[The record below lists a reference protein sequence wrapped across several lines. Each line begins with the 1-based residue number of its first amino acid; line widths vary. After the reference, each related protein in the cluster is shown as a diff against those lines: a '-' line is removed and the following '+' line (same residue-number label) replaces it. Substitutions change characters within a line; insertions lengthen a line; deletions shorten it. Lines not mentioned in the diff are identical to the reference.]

1 MKKEYRTPK
10 IKNIKFDVEDIIQ
23 TSGGLVTNQLPKS
36 FDGAEQVS
44 NQDFVSVFE

>member
-23 TSGGLVTNQLPKS
+23 TSGGLITNQLPKS
-36 FDGAEQVS
+36 FDGAEQLDS
-44 NQDFVSVFE
+44 TDYNLLK

>member
-1 MKKEYRTPK
+1 MKKEYRTPE
-10 IKNIKFDVEDIIQ
+10 IKSVKFDVEDIIQ
-23 TSGGLVTNQLPKS
+23 TSGDQVTNSLPKS